1 MRTFAHKPNAIQ
13 QTMPATFT
21 IPGRAHIGQSHE
33 VNSSLHMQR
42 MIGNQAV
49 LRMLQPN
56 AEELEVGLAKMA
68 TPRFQYDFSQIPLHS
83 EAPHTIQPTLKIGTP
98 NDMYEQEADRV
109 AEQVMHM
116 PEPGAVQTQ
125 TSPPKNDTEKKPI
138 QVEPAARQI
147 TPLLKQPSGA
157 TKSTENSHRST
168 PDVTSELASSVRS
181 FQGTGQS
188 LPESLRPYFESR
200 FGYDFSHVRLHT
212 NSRAKETAHKLNARA
227 FTLGRDIVFG
237 AGAYAPASKAGQ
249 RLLAHELAHVV
260 QQRRALGAYNSSVH
274 GMTIQRIETKHPQ
287 RGGLYPTPTLA
298 PTQAQILSGIG
309 CLRNRYSG
317 GRLLVSLPMTSCP
330 QVSTGGFTV
339 NLFSYGLDARQ
350 FFLKGGT
357 WLDIVNLDNAAHT
370 IILAMPAQPKATP
383 KPTSPK
389 LRPKPG
395 ATPKST
401 GLKSRPKPLPKPG
414 PIPKSIDA
422 ESRPKPGPTPKSTGP
437 KSRPKPR
444 PKPGPTPRATGS
456 TSQWLVTFYNVRPC
470 TILRINF
477 APVPQLQTGRIM
489 DYPSMSAQ
497 PVTVCP

>member
-13 QTMPATFT
+13 QTTPATFT
-21 IPGRAHIGQSHE
+21 IPGQAHVGQSHE
-33 VNSSLHMQR
+33 VNPSLHMQR

-49 LRMLQPN
+49 PQMLQPN
-56 AEELEVGLAKMA
+56 TEDLEVGLARMA
-68 TPRFQYDFSQIPLHS
+68 TPRFTFDFSQIPLHC
-83 EAPHTIQPTLKIGTP
+83 EAPYTIQPTLKIGTP

-138 QVEPAARQI
+138 QVGPVAGQI
-147 TPLLKQPSGA
+147 TPLLKQPSG
-157 TKSTENSHRST
+157 TTESTENNHRT
-168 PDVTSELASSVRS
+168 HDVTSELASSVRS
-181 FQGTGQS
+181 FQGTGQP

-260 QQRRALGAYNSSVH
+260 QQRRVPGAYNSSVH
-274 GMTIQRIETKHPQ
+274 EMIIQRIETKRPQ
-287 RGGLYPTPTLA
+287 GLIPTLPPTPTPALA
-298 PTQAQILSGIG
+298 PILSAMG
-309 CLRNRYSG
+309 CLQNRYSG
-317 GRLLVSLPMTSCP
+317 GRLLVSLPMTSCS
-330 QVSTGGFTV
+330 QVSARGFTV
-339 NLFSYGLDARQ
+339 NLFNYGLDARQ

-357 WLDIVNLDNAAHT
+357 WLDIVNLNNATHT
-370 IILAMPAQPKATP
+370 IILTLSAPPIATATP

-389 LRPKPG
+389 
-395 ATPKST
+395 
-401 GLKSRPKPLPKPG
+401 SRPKPQ
-414 PIPKSIDA
+414 
-422 ESRPKPGPTPKSTGP
+422 PKPGPTRKSTAT
-437 KSRPKPR
+437 KTRPKPR
-444 PKPGPTPRATGS
+444 PKPGPTPRSTGS
-456 TSQWLVTFYNVRPC
+456 PSPSLSIYSVRPC
-470 TILRINF
+470 TILRINI
-477 APVPQLQTGRIM
+477 APVSQLQTGSII
-489 DYPSMSAQ
+489 DYPSLTTK